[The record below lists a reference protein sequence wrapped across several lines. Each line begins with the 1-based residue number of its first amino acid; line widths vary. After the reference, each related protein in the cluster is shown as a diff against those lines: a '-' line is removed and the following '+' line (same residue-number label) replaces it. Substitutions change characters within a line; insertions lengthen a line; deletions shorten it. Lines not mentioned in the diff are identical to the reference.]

1 MQAAQQVNTMTA
13 RAAVWLAFI
22 CETHVLW
29 CEYHAHSTWS
39 QFVKIRPGIGEM
51 RADPGS
57 FVCPPIP
64 VKSGGIVMEWSFL
77 FFFNSALLGVGLA
90 MDAFS
95 VSMANG
101 LHDPQMSRRRVGVY
115 GCQSKKESMNY
126 ETVIKDVIMYS
137 QDNLVAMEGKTPEEV
152 LKMYEEADKDIDERF
167 GQTFTKEA
175 LNDLKIKDITNIQEK
190 LSHYTLPIEISKI
203 IVKEDT
209 TSTVT
214 VQFVDHQ
221 KKHGEMIFRVQD
233 TNNEINYFE
242 IE

>member
-1 MQAAQQVNTMTA
+1 MKKKK
-13 RAAVWLAFI
+13 L
-22 CETHVLW
+22 
-29 CEYHAHSTWS
+29 S
-39 QFVKIRPGIGEM
+39 
-51 RADPGS
+51 
-57 FVCPPIP
+57 
-64 VKSGGIVMEWSFL
+64 IVIVS
-77 FFFNSALLGVGLA
+77 LLL
-90 MDAFS
+90 M
-95 VSMANG
+95 
-101 LHDPQMSRRRVGVY
+101 VGVY

-137 QDNLVAMEGKTPEEV
+137 QDNLVAMEGKKPEEV

-221 KKHGEMIFRVQD
+221 KKHDEMIFRVQD

>member
-1 MQAAQQVNTMTA
+1 MKKKK
-13 RAAVWLAFI
+13 L
-22 CETHVLW
+22 
-29 CEYHAHSTWS
+29 S
-39 QFVKIRPGIGEM
+39 
-51 RADPGS
+51 
-57 FVCPPIP
+57 
-64 VKSGGIVMEWSFL
+64 IVIVS
-77 FFFNSALLGVGLA
+77 LLL
-90 MDAFS
+90 M
-95 VSMANG
+95 
-101 LHDPQMSRRRVGVY
+101 VGVY

-152 LKMYEEADKDIDERF
+152 LKMYGEADKDIDERF
-167 GQTFTKEA
+167 SQTFTKEA

>member
-1 MQAAQQVNTMTA
+1 MKKKK
-13 RAAVWLAFI
+13 L
-22 CETHVLW
+22 
-29 CEYHAHSTWS
+29 S
-39 QFVKIRPGIGEM
+39 
-51 RADPGS
+51 
-57 FVCPPIP
+57 
-64 VKSGGIVMEWSFL
+64 IVIVS
-77 FFFNSALLGVGLA
+77 LLL
-90 MDAFS
+90 M
-95 VSMANG
+95 
-101 LHDPQMSRRRVGVY
+101 VGVY

>member
-1 MQAAQQVNTMTA
+1 MKKKKLSIM
-13 RAAVWLAFI
+13 
-22 CETHVLW
+22 
-29 CEYHAHSTWS
+29 
-39 QFVKIRPGIGEM
+39 
-51 RADPGS
+51 
-57 FVCPPIP
+57 
-64 VKSGGIVMEWSFL
+64 IVS
-77 FFFNSALLGVGLA
+77 LLL
-90 MDAFS
+90 M
-95 VSMANG
+95 
-101 LHDPQMSRRRVGVY
+101 VGVY

-152 LKMYEEADKDIDERF
+152 LKMYGEADKDIDESF

>member
-1 MQAAQQVNTMTA
+1 MKKKK
-13 RAAVWLAFI
+13 L
-22 CETHVLW
+22 
-29 CEYHAHSTWS
+29 S
-39 QFVKIRPGIGEM
+39 
-51 RADPGS
+51 
-57 FVCPPIP
+57 
-64 VKSGGIVMEWSFL
+64 IVIVS
-77 FFFNSALLGVGLA
+77 LLL
-90 MDAFS
+90 M
-95 VSMANG
+95 
-101 LHDPQMSRRRVGVY
+101 VGVY

-137 QDNLVAMEGKTPEEV
+137 QDNLIAMEGKTPEEV
-152 LKMYEEADKDIDERF
+152 LKIYEEADKDIDERF
-167 GQTFTKEA
+167 SQTFTKEA

-214 VQFVDHQ
+214 VQFIDHQ

>member
-1 MQAAQQVNTMTA
+1 MKKKK
-13 RAAVWLAFI
+13 L
-22 CETHVLW
+22 
-29 CEYHAHSTWS
+29 S
-39 QFVKIRPGIGEM
+39 
-51 RADPGS
+51 
-57 FVCPPIP
+57 
-64 VKSGGIVMEWSFL
+64 IVIVS
-77 FFFNSALLGVGLA
+77 LLL
-90 MDAFS
+90 M
-95 VSMANG
+95 
-101 LHDPQMSRRRVGVY
+101 VGVY

-137 QDNLVAMEGKTPEEV
+137 QDNLIAMEGKTPEEV

-167 GQTFTKEA
+167 SQTFTKEA

-214 VQFVDHQ
+214 VQFIDHQ

>member
-1 MQAAQQVNTMTA
+1 M
-13 RAAVWLAFI
+13 
-22 CETHVLW
+22 
-29 CEYHAHSTWS
+29 
-39 QFVKIRPGIGEM
+39 
-51 RADPGS
+51 
-57 FVCPPIP
+57 
-64 VKSGGIVMEWSFL
+64 IVS
-77 FFFNSALLGVGLA
+77 LLL
-90 MDAFS
+90 M
-95 VSMANG
+95 
-101 LHDPQMSRRRVGVY
+101 VGVY

-152 LKMYEEADKDIDERF
+152 LKMYGEADKDIDERF

>member
-1 MQAAQQVNTMTA
+1 M
-13 RAAVWLAFI
+13 
-22 CETHVLW
+22 
-29 CEYHAHSTWS
+29 
-39 QFVKIRPGIGEM
+39 
-51 RADPGS
+51 
-57 FVCPPIP
+57 
-64 VKSGGIVMEWSFL
+64 
-77 FFFNSALLGVGLA
+77 
-90 MDAFS
+90 
-95 VSMANG
+95 
-101 LHDPQMSRRRVGVY
+101 VGVY

-137 QDNLVAMEGKTPEEV
+137 QDNLIAMEGKTPEEV

-167 GQTFTKEA
+167 SQTFTKEA

-214 VQFVDHQ
+214 VQFIDHQ

>member
-1 MQAAQQVNTMTA
+1 MKKKKLSIM
-13 RAAVWLAFI
+13 
-22 CETHVLW
+22 
-29 CEYHAHSTWS
+29 
-39 QFVKIRPGIGEM
+39 
-51 RADPGS
+51 
-57 FVCPPIP
+57 
-64 VKSGGIVMEWSFL
+64 IVS
-77 FFFNSALLGVGLA
+77 LLL
-90 MDAFS
+90 M
-95 VSMANG
+95 
-101 LHDPQMSRRRVGVY
+101 VGVY

>member
-1 MQAAQQVNTMTA
+1 MKKKK
-13 RAAVWLAFI
+13 LSI
-22 CETHVLW
+22 
-29 CEYHAHSTWS
+29 
-39 QFVKIRPGIGEM
+39 I
-51 RADPGS
+51 
-57 FVCPPIP
+57 
-64 VKSGGIVMEWSFL
+64 IVS
-77 FFFNSALLGVGLA
+77 LLLMVGL
-90 MDAFS
+90 
-95 VSMANG
+95 
-101 LHDPQMSRRRVGVY
+101 Y

-126 ETVIKDVIMYS
+126 ETIIKDVIMYS

-152 LKMYEEADKDIDERF
+152 LKMYEEADKDINELF
-167 GQTFTKEA
+167 GQTFTKEE

-190 LSHYTLPIEISKI
+190 LSHYILPIEISKI

-214 VQFVDHQ
+214 VQFIDNQ

>member
-1 MQAAQQVNTMTA
+1 MKKKKLSIM
-13 RAAVWLAFI
+13 
-22 CETHVLW
+22 
-29 CEYHAHSTWS
+29 
-39 QFVKIRPGIGEM
+39 
-51 RADPGS
+51 
-57 FVCPPIP
+57 
-64 VKSGGIVMEWSFL
+64 IVS
-77 FFFNSALLGVGLA
+77 LLL
-90 MDAFS
+90 M
-95 VSMANG
+95 
-101 LHDPQMSRRRVGVY
+101 VGVY

-152 LKMYEEADKDIDERF
+152 LKMYGEADKDIDERF

>member
-1 MQAAQQVNTMTA
+1 MKKKK
-13 RAAVWLAFI
+13 L
-22 CETHVLW
+22 
-29 CEYHAHSTWS
+29 S
-39 QFVKIRPGIGEM
+39 
-51 RADPGS
+51 
-57 FVCPPIP
+57 
-64 VKSGGIVMEWSFL
+64 IVIVS
-77 FFFNSALLGVGLA
+77 LLL
-90 MDAFS
+90 M
-95 VSMANG
+95 
-101 LHDPQMSRRRVGVY
+101 VGVY

-152 LKMYEEADKDIDERF
+152 LKMYGEADKDIDERF

>member
-1 MQAAQQVNTMTA
+1 MKKKK
-13 RAAVWLAFI
+13 L
-22 CETHVLW
+22 
-29 CEYHAHSTWS
+29 S
-39 QFVKIRPGIGEM
+39 
-51 RADPGS
+51 
-57 FVCPPIP
+57 
-64 VKSGGIVMEWSFL
+64 IVIVS
-77 FFFNSALLGVGLA
+77 LLL
-90 MDAFS
+90 M
-95 VSMANG
+95 
-101 LHDPQMSRRRVGVY
+101 VGVY

-137 QDNLVAMEGKTPEEV
+137 QDNLVAMEGKKPEEV

-175 LNDLKIKDITNIQEK
+175 VNDLKIKDITNIQEK

>member
-1 MQAAQQVNTMTA
+1 MKKKK
-13 RAAVWLAFI
+13 L
-22 CETHVLW
+22 
-29 CEYHAHSTWS
+29 S
-39 QFVKIRPGIGEM
+39 
-51 RADPGS
+51 
-57 FVCPPIP
+57 
-64 VKSGGIVMEWSFL
+64 IVIVS
-77 FFFNSALLGVGLA
+77 LLL
-90 MDAFS
+90 M
-95 VSMANG
+95 
-101 LHDPQMSRRRVGVY
+101 VGVY

-137 QDNLVAMEGKTPEEV
+137 QDNLIAMEGKTPEEV
-152 LKMYEEADKDIDERF
+152 LKMYGEADKDIDERF

>member
-1 MQAAQQVNTMTA
+1 MKKKKLSIM
-13 RAAVWLAFI
+13 
-22 CETHVLW
+22 
-29 CEYHAHSTWS
+29 
-39 QFVKIRPGIGEM
+39 
-51 RADPGS
+51 
-57 FVCPPIP
+57 
-64 VKSGGIVMEWSFL
+64 IVS
-77 FFFNSALLGVGLA
+77 LLL
-90 MDAFS
+90 M
-95 VSMANG
+95 
-101 LHDPQMSRRRVGVY
+101 VGVY

-137 QDNLVAMEGKTPEEV
+137 QDNLIAMEGKTPEEV

-167 GQTFTKEA
+167 SQTFTKEA

-214 VQFVDHQ
+214 VQFIDHQ

>member
-1 MQAAQQVNTMTA
+1 MKKKKLSIM
-13 RAAVWLAFI
+13 
-22 CETHVLW
+22 
-29 CEYHAHSTWS
+29 
-39 QFVKIRPGIGEM
+39 
-51 RADPGS
+51 
-57 FVCPPIP
+57 
-64 VKSGGIVMEWSFL
+64 IVS
-77 FFFNSALLGVGLA
+77 LLL
-90 MDAFS
+90 M
-95 VSMANG
+95 
-101 LHDPQMSRRRVGVY
+101 VGVY

-152 LKMYEEADKDIDERF
+152 LKMYGEADKDIDERF
-167 GQTFTKEA
+167 SQTFTKEA

>member
-1 MQAAQQVNTMTA
+1 MKKKKLSIM
-13 RAAVWLAFI
+13 
-22 CETHVLW
+22 
-29 CEYHAHSTWS
+29 
-39 QFVKIRPGIGEM
+39 
-51 RADPGS
+51 
-57 FVCPPIP
+57 
-64 VKSGGIVMEWSFL
+64 IVS
-77 FFFNSALLGVGLA
+77 LLL
-90 MDAFS
+90 M
-95 VSMANG
+95 
-101 LHDPQMSRRRVGVY
+101 VGVY

-137 QDNLVAMEGKTPEEV
+137 QDNLIAMEGKTPEEV

-167 GQTFTKEA
+167 SQTFTKEA

>member
-1 MQAAQQVNTMTA
+1 MKKKK
-13 RAAVWLAFI
+13 L
-22 CETHVLW
+22 
-29 CEYHAHSTWS
+29 S
-39 QFVKIRPGIGEM
+39 
-51 RADPGS
+51 
-57 FVCPPIP
+57 
-64 VKSGGIVMEWSFL
+64 IVIVS
-77 FFFNSALLGVGLA
+77 LLL
-90 MDAFS
+90 M
-95 VSMANG
+95 
-101 LHDPQMSRRRVGVY
+101 VGVY

-137 QDNLVAMEGKTPEEV
+137 QDNLIAMEGKTPEEV

-167 GQTFTKEA
+167 SQTFTKEA

-214 VQFVDHQ
+214 VKFIDHQ

>member
-1 MQAAQQVNTMTA
+1 MKKKKLSIM
-13 RAAVWLAFI
+13 
-22 CETHVLW
+22 
-29 CEYHAHSTWS
+29 
-39 QFVKIRPGIGEM
+39 
-51 RADPGS
+51 
-57 FVCPPIP
+57 
-64 VKSGGIVMEWSFL
+64 IVS
-77 FFFNSALLGVGLA
+77 LLL
-90 MDAFS
+90 M
-95 VSMANG
+95 
-101 LHDPQMSRRRVGVY
+101 VGVY

-126 ETVIKDVIMYS
+126 ETVIKDVITYS

-152 LKMYEEADKDIDERF
+152 LKMYGEADKDIDERF

>member
-1 MQAAQQVNTMTA
+1 MKKKK
-13 RAAVWLAFI
+13 L
-22 CETHVLW
+22 
-29 CEYHAHSTWS
+29 S
-39 QFVKIRPGIGEM
+39 
-51 RADPGS
+51 
-57 FVCPPIP
+57 
-64 VKSGGIVMEWSFL
+64 IVIVS
-77 FFFNSALLGVGLA
+77 LLL
-90 MDAFS
+90 M
-95 VSMANG
+95 
-101 LHDPQMSRRRVGVY
+101 VGVY

-214 VQFVDHQ
+214 VQFIDHQ

>member
-1 MQAAQQVNTMTA
+1 MKKKKLSIM
-13 RAAVWLAFI
+13 
-22 CETHVLW
+22 
-29 CEYHAHSTWS
+29 
-39 QFVKIRPGIGEM
+39 
-51 RADPGS
+51 
-57 FVCPPIP
+57 
-64 VKSGGIVMEWSFL
+64 IVS
-77 FFFNSALLGVGLA
+77 LLL
-90 MDAFS
+90 M
-95 VSMANG
+95 
-101 LHDPQMSRRRVGVY
+101 VGVY

-137 QDNLVAMEGKTPEEV
+137 QDNLVAMEGKTPAEV
-152 LKMYEEADKDIDERF
+152 LRMYGEADKDIDERF

>member
-1 MQAAQQVNTMTA
+1 M
-13 RAAVWLAFI
+13 
-22 CETHVLW
+22 
-29 CEYHAHSTWS
+29 
-39 QFVKIRPGIGEM
+39 
-51 RADPGS
+51 
-57 FVCPPIP
+57 
-64 VKSGGIVMEWSFL
+64 
-77 FFFNSALLGVGLA
+77 
-90 MDAFS
+90 
-95 VSMANG
+95 
-101 LHDPQMSRRRVGVY
+101 VGVY

>member
-1 MQAAQQVNTMTA
+1 MKKKK
-13 RAAVWLAFI
+13 LSI
-22 CETHVLW
+22 
-29 CEYHAHSTWS
+29 
-39 QFVKIRPGIGEM
+39 I
-51 RADPGS
+51 
-57 FVCPPIP
+57 
-64 VKSGGIVMEWSFL
+64 IVS
-77 FFFNSALLGVGLA
+77 LLLMVGL
-90 MDAFS
+90 
-95 VSMANG
+95 
-101 LHDPQMSRRRVGVY
+101 Y

-126 ETVIKDVIMYS
+126 ETIIKDVIMYS

-152 LKMYEEADKDIDERF
+152 LKMYEEADKDINERF
-167 GQTFTKEA
+167 GQTFTKEE

-190 LSHYTLPIEISKI
+190 LSHYILPIEISKI

-214 VQFVDHQ
+214 VQFIDNQ

>member
-1 MQAAQQVNTMTA
+1 MK
-13 RAAVWLAFI
+13 RKKL
-22 CETHVLW
+22 
-29 CEYHAHSTWS
+29 S
-39 QFVKIRPGIGEM
+39 
-51 RADPGS
+51 
-57 FVCPPIP
+57 
-64 VKSGGIVMEWSFL
+64 IVIVS
-77 FFFNSALLGVGLA
+77 LLL
-90 MDAFS
+90 M
-95 VSMANG
+95 
-101 LHDPQMSRRRVGVY
+101 VGVY

-137 QDNLVAMEGKTPEEV
+137 QDNLIAMEGKTPEEV

-167 GQTFTKEA
+167 SQTFTKEA

-190 LSHYTLPIEISKI
+190 FSHYTLPIEISKI

-214 VQFVDHQ
+214 VQFIDHQ

>member
-1 MQAAQQVNTMTA
+1 MKKKK
-13 RAAVWLAFI
+13 L
-22 CETHVLW
+22 
-29 CEYHAHSTWS
+29 S
-39 QFVKIRPGIGEM
+39 
-51 RADPGS
+51 
-57 FVCPPIP
+57 
-64 VKSGGIVMEWSFL
+64 IVIVS
-77 FFFNSALLGVGLA
+77 LLL
-90 MDAFS
+90 M
-95 VSMANG
+95 
-101 LHDPQMSRRRVGVY
+101 VGVY

-137 QDNLVAMEGKTPEEV
+137 QDNLIAMGGKTPEEV
-152 LKMYEEADKDIDERF
+152 LKIYEEADKDIDERF
-167 GQTFTKEA
+167 SQTFTKEA

-214 VQFVDHQ
+214 VQFIDHQ

>member
-1 MQAAQQVNTMTA
+1 MKKKKLSIM
-13 RAAVWLAFI
+13 
-22 CETHVLW
+22 
-29 CEYHAHSTWS
+29 
-39 QFVKIRPGIGEM
+39 
-51 RADPGS
+51 
-57 FVCPPIP
+57 
-64 VKSGGIVMEWSFL
+64 IVS
-77 FFFNSALLGVGLA
+77 LLL
-90 MDAFS
+90 M
-95 VSMANG
+95 
-101 LHDPQMSRRRVGVY
+101 VGVY

-190 LSHYTLPIEISKI
+190 LSHYTLSIEISKI

>member
-1 MQAAQQVNTMTA
+1 
-13 RAAVWLAFI
+13 
-22 CETHVLW
+22 
-29 CEYHAHSTWS
+29 
-39 QFVKIRPGIGEM
+39 
-51 RADPGS
+51 
-57 FVCPPIP
+57 
-64 VKSGGIVMEWSFL
+64 
-77 FFFNSALLGVGLA
+77 
-90 MDAFS
+90 
-95 VSMANG
+95 
-101 LHDPQMSRRRVGVY
+101 
-115 GCQSKKESMNY
+115 MNY

>member
-1 MQAAQQVNTMTA
+1 MKKKKLSIM
-13 RAAVWLAFI
+13 
-22 CETHVLW
+22 
-29 CEYHAHSTWS
+29 
-39 QFVKIRPGIGEM
+39 
-51 RADPGS
+51 
-57 FVCPPIP
+57 
-64 VKSGGIVMEWSFL
+64 IVS
-77 FFFNSALLGVGLA
+77 LLL
-90 MDAFS
+90 M
-95 VSMANG
+95 
-101 LHDPQMSRRRVGVY
+101 VGVY

-126 ETVIKDVIMYS
+126 ETVIKEVIMYS

>member
-1 MQAAQQVNTMTA
+1 M
-13 RAAVWLAFI
+13 
-22 CETHVLW
+22 
-29 CEYHAHSTWS
+29 
-39 QFVKIRPGIGEM
+39 
-51 RADPGS
+51 
-57 FVCPPIP
+57 
-64 VKSGGIVMEWSFL
+64 IVS
-77 FFFNSALLGVGLA
+77 LLL
-90 MDAFS
+90 M
-95 VSMANG
+95 
-101 LHDPQMSRRRVGVY
+101 VGVY

>member
-1 MQAAQQVNTMTA
+1 MKKKKLSIM
-13 RAAVWLAFI
+13 
-22 CETHVLW
+22 
-29 CEYHAHSTWS
+29 
-39 QFVKIRPGIGEM
+39 
-51 RADPGS
+51 
-57 FVCPPIP
+57 
-64 VKSGGIVMEWSFL
+64 IVS
-77 FFFNSALLGVGLA
+77 LLLMVE
-90 MDAFS
+90 
-95 VSMANG
+95 
-101 LHDPQMSRRRVGVY
+101 VY

-152 LKMYEEADKDIDERF
+152 LKMYGEADKDIDERF

>member
-1 MQAAQQVNTMTA
+1 
-13 RAAVWLAFI
+13 
-22 CETHVLW
+22 
-29 CEYHAHSTWS
+29 
-39 QFVKIRPGIGEM
+39 
-51 RADPGS
+51 
-57 FVCPPIP
+57 
-64 VKSGGIVMEWSFL
+64 
-77 FFFNSALLGVGLA
+77 
-90 MDAFS
+90 
-95 VSMANG
+95 
-101 LHDPQMSRRRVGVY
+101 MSI
-115 GCQSKKESMNY
+115 KERMNY

-137 QDNLVAMEGKTPEEV
+137 QDNLIAMEGKTPEEV

-167 GQTFTKEA
+167 SQTFTKEA

-214 VQFVDHQ
+214 VQFIDHQ